1 MTTISIGKGLL
12 GITAFLVACGLA
24 LGLTLGNVD
33 LANPITSS
41 SESRRAEVE
50 TQRLAQQNDI
60 DLQQYKV
67 LQEAHTQAEMAR
79 LEEETRHLQQIHE
92 QETQHLQQVR
102 EQEIRQIQEQA
113 ALKSQLLQLAGYTV
127 IVILGLSFLAIGAG
141 LSVYIVKQISA
152 PVTKRADAWNPE
164 RKWRMIQ
171 AARQREREYRQ
182 RKSGQ
187 YEIQPDYSDLFRRDT
202 AIGESRFSKNNH

>member
-33 LANPITSS
+33 LANPITSL
-41 SESRRAEVE
+41 SEARRAEVE

-60 DLQQYKV
+60 DLQQYAV
-67 LQEAHTQAEMAR
+67 LQAAHTQAEMAR

-92 QETQHLQQVR
+92 QELRHLQQVR

-127 IVILGLSFLAIGAG
+127 IVVLGLSFLAIVAG
-141 LSVYIVKQISA
+141 LSAYIVKQISA
-152 PVTKRADAWNPE
+152 PVTKRSEAWNPE

-182 RKSGQ
+182 RELTLC
-187 YEIQPDYSDLFRRDT
+187 EIPPDYSEL
-202 AIGESRFSKNNH
+202 FSKATLR

>member
-12 GITAFLVACGLA
+12 GIIAFLVACGLA
-24 LGLTLGNVD
+24 LGLTLGDAD

-41 SESRRAEVE
+41 AESRRAEVE

-67 LQEAHTQAEMAR
+67 LQEAHTQAETAR

-92 QETQHLQQVR
+92 QELQHLQQIH
-102 EQEIRQIQEQA
+102 EQELRQIQEQA
-113 ALKSQLLQLAGYTV
+113 TLKSQLLQLAGYAV
-127 IVILGLSFLAIGAG
+127 IAVLGLSLLAIVTGF
-141 LSVYIVKQISA
+141 SVYIVKQISA
-152 PVTKRADAWNPE
+152 SVAKRAAALDTK

-182 RKSGQ
+182 RELTL
-187 YEIQPDYSDLFRRDT
+187 YENPPDYSELFSEV
-202 AIGESRFSKNNH
+202 ASR

>member
-33 LANPITSS
+33 LTNPITSL

-50 TQRLAQQNDI
+50 TQRVAQQNDI
-60 DLQQYKV
+60 DLQQYAV
-67 LQEAHTQAEMAR
+67 LQAAHTQAEMAR

-92 QETQHLQQVR
+92 QEIRHLQRVR

-113 ALKSQLLQLAGYTV
+113 ALKSQLLQMAGYAV
-127 IVILGLSFLAIGAG
+127 IAVLGLSLLAIVAG
-141 LSVYIVKQISA
+141 FSVYIVKRIFASVA
-152 PVTKRADAWNPE
+152 KRTAVLDPE

-182 RKSGQ
+182 RELTL
-187 YEIQPDYSDLFRRDT
+187 YEIPPDYSEL
-202 AIGESRFSKNNH
+202 FSKATPR

>member
-12 GITAFLVACGLA
+12 GIIAFLVACGLA
-24 LGLTLGNVD
+24 LGLTLGDAD

-41 SESRRAEVE
+41 AESRRAEVE

-67 LQEAHTQAEMAR
+67 LQEAHTQAETAR

-92 QETQHLQQVR
+92 QELQHLQQIH
-102 EQEIRQIQEQA
+102 EQELRQIQEQA
-113 ALKSQLLQLAGYTV
+113 ALKSQLLQLAGYAV
-127 IVILGLSFLAIGAG
+127 IVVLGLSLLAIVTGF
-141 LSVYIVKQISA
+141 SVYIVKQISA
-152 PVTKRADAWNPE
+152 SVAKRAGAWDPE

-182 RKSGQ
+182 RELTL
-187 YEIQPDYSDLFRRDT
+187 YENPPDYSELFSEV
-202 AIGESRFSKNNH
+202 ASR